1 MSPFVTTQVT
11 FAEPTAA
18 GFRKSCRKQRGF
30 SLIELL
36 IVVAIIVILIT
47 MALPKLTSAKIG
59 ANEAAAAGALRQIG
73 QAETQYSTTYVTKGY
88 ADSLQALGT
97 GGLANGTACMPAPE
111 HACLIDSTL
120 STGSISG
127 YRFIVMGGTPV
138 NGVNMTYSAGAA
150 PLAYNSSGV
159 RLFCVTSDD
168 AHIRYD
174 ANVGA
179 STTPPSPTVCA
190 SGQFSPM

>member
-1 MSPFVTTQVT
+1 MPQFQTTLRNP
-11 FAEPTAA
+11 A
-18 GFRKSCRKQRGF
+18 RNRKQRGF

-73 QAETQYSTTYVTKGY
+73 QAETQYSTTYVSKGY
-88 ADSLQALGT
+88 ADSLAALGN
-97 GGLANGTACMPAPE
+97 GGLANGTTCMPAPE
-111 HACLIDSTL
+111 HACLIDSSL

-127 YRFIVMGGTPV
+127 YRFVVLGGTPV
-138 NGVNMTYSAGAA
+138 NGVNVTYSAGAA
-150 PLAYNSSGV
+150 PLAYNSTGV
-159 RLFCVTSDD
+159 RLFCITSDD
-168 AHIRYD
+168 GHIRYD
-174 ANVGA
+174 ANIGA
-179 STTPPSPTVCA
+179 STTPPSPTVCT